1 VPAPRHFRPDE
12 DPGPFVRPYAITR
25 GRTAPAAGGFI
36 GLIDMVVAEHQ
47 PPPGMMLGPE
57 HRELLARCSQP
68 IAMADLASDMN
79 LPTGV
84 VRVLLGDLSEV
95 GIVRVVGTSQRPAT
109 DQRLLQEVLDGLRT
123 L

>member
-1 VPAPRHFRPDE
+1 VPAPKHFRPDE

-36 GLIDMVVAEHQ
+36 GLIDMVVVERR
-47 PPPGMMLGPE
+47 PPPGMILGPE
-57 HRELLARCSQP
+57 HRELLARCEHP
-68 IAMADLASDMN
+68 VAMADLASDMD

-84 VRVLLGDLSEV
+84 VRVLLGDLSEA
-95 GIVRVVGTSQRPAT
+95 GIVSVVGTSQGPGT
-109 DQRLLQEVLDGLRT
+109 NQRLLQEVLDGLRT